1 MSRVRPEYDDD
12 FFAPTRMSF
21 GDHLEE
27 LRFRLLAAIKGLVFF
42 LVIGFVL
49 DGVGD
54 ALGFENFGVGRP
66 ILKFITSR
74 VEEPVKE
81 FYRKRNEDAKQR
93 LDEAQE
99 RPRQRHPD
107 AKGIGRRD
115 PDPSVPRCVRG
126 S

>member
-12 FFAPTRMSF
+12 FFAPTHMSF

-54 ALGFENFGVGRP
+54 ALGFENFGVGAR
-66 ILKFITSR
+66 F
-74 VEEPVKE
+74 
-81 FYRKRNEDAKQR
+81 
-93 LDEAQE
+93 
-99 RPRQRHPD
+99 
-107 AKGIGRRD
+107 
-115 PDPSVPRCVRG
+115 
-126 S
+126 